1 MYFGNY
7 GLPKAYLDQW
17 LESPFPEDTS
27 KRNMAN
33 APKHCSHLE
42 DSPFTT
48 FIDQWEVNCPTKS
61 LC

>member
-1 MYFGNY
+1 MYIGNY
-7 GLPKAYLDQW
+7 GLPNAYLDQC
-17 LESPFPEDTS
+17 LKSPFSEDPS

-33 APKHCSHLE
+33 ASKHCSHSKE
-42 DSPFTT
+42 SRFTT